1 MRTLFMLLIVV
12 AIFSF
17 GCGSSSSSSTDT
29 TGTTDTT
36 DTTDTAVSFSS
47 SVQPIFDTNC
57 VECHSSGGIASFQ
70 ILTSGSSYDNI
81 VSVSATRGS
90 LSGLRVAPGD
100 SANSIL
106 YLRISGTTVGAQ
118 MPFGRT
124 PLSSSDQTT
133 IMTWID
139 EGAENN

>member
-1 MRTLFMLLIVV
+1 MRTLFMLLILVL
-12 AIFSF
+12 IFSY
-17 GCGSSSSSSTDT
+17 GCGSSSSSS
-29 TGTTDTT
+29 TDTT

-47 SVQPIFDTNC
+47 SVQPIFDANC
-57 VECHSSGGIASFQ
+57 IECHSSGGIASFQ

-90 LSGLRVAPGD
+90 LSGFRVAPGD